1 MRLLDANRRSVQS
14 RVWGDYSPV
23 RSMPVAEKTGSSDA
37 WKPMLGADPAR
48 LRELGALLRMRR
60 AALGYRHLPA
70 FVAARG
76 INTRMAGDIE
86 HGRRDT
92 YTLPTLKDVAAAY
105 EVTYDSM
112 TAVVWSG
119 AGELVPAAA
128 DEPAAPPAAGP
139 RLLPAAPM
147 DDAVRTAAD
156 RPYADRIW
164 MALRE
169 WDRKGVH
176 DPTGAQLFGAGTQD
190 AEAW

>member
-1 MRLLDANRRSVQS
+1 M
-14 RVWGDYSPV
+14 
-23 RSMPVAEKTGSSDA
+23 T
-37 WKPMLGADPAR
+37 GADPAR

-92 YTLPTLKDVAAAY
+92 YTLPTLQDVAAAY
-105 EVTYDSM
+105 DVTCESM
-112 TAVVWSG
+112 TDVVWSG

-128 DEPAAPPAAGP
+128 DEPAPPPAAP
-139 RLLPAAPM
+139 RLLPAAPI
-147 DDAVRTAAD
+147 DDAARTAAD

-164 MALRE
+164 ADLRA
-169 WDRKGVH
+169 WAAKGVT
-176 DPTGAQLFGAGTQD
+176 DPTGAQLFGAGTPD
-190 AEAW
+190 AQAWDGTAGRMDEGDRVWHIADLQRFGDRGPNSRAASGNGA